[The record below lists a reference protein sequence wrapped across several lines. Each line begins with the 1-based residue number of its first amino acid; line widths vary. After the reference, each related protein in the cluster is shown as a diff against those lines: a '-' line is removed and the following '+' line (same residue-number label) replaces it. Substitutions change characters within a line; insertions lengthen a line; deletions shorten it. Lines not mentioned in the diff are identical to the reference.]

1 MSPAIQRTKTA
12 STAEFLARGGLTRVR
27 ELYGAIKKN
36 TETDDEEPSER
47 NERAILEGRDA
58 RPIGI
63 AGDEKASL
71 REMPVELSVEGF
83 WTNIAWW
90 RIGAVAM
97 CCCLFAERFPRGV
110 AAQLPESPADCP

>member
-1 MSPAIQRTKTA
+1 MRAKIFSSLDCFCSIAIAFFNLQHALLTLEA
-12 STAEFLARGGLTRVR
+12 VGVQARG
-27 ELYGAIKKN
+27 ELG
-36 TETDDEEPSER
+36 
-47 NERAILEGRDA
+47 DA
-58 RPIGI
+58 RPIEI
-63 AGDEKASL
+63 TGDEKASL
-71 REMPVELSVEGF
+71 RELPVELSVEGF

>member
-1 MSPAIQRTKTA
+1 MKS
-12 STAEFLARGGLTRVR
+12 RVK
-27 ELYGAIKKN
+27 E
-36 TETDDEEPSER
+36 
-47 NERAILEGRDA
+47 NEKAILEGRDA
-58 RPIGI
+58 RPIEI
-63 AGDEKASL
+63 TDDEKASL
-71 REMPVELSVEGF
+71 RELPVELSVEGF